1 MGNQEKIIKLINLIE
16 ELFGDTYID
25 NIDATEYYD
34 NDLVKFS
41 HKLAEIFDGELNNE
55 LLEMISMLDKKE
67 IFYIE
72 KVDEYKNNKIRKQI
86 VEYLESKIL
95 YLDFELI
102 KKYIEINYKLAK
114 YVKDKQKVLELL
126 DINEKVIL
134 IIDIKYLTNELI
146 LERMKK
152 STLITEIFLGMYG
165 RDNDLYG
172 ISMFYK
178 NNKEINKLLY
188 EQAKD
193 YLIKDIYQYVNSSEL
208 VRNNI
213 EIAKL
218 VMKIN
223 SKFVHYIGEEIKN
236 KFI

>member
-1 MGNQEKIIKLINLIE
+1 MDNQEKIIKLINVIE
-16 ELFGDTYID
+16 ELFCNTYID
-25 NIDATEYYD
+25 DFAMTDYYD

-41 HKLAEIFDGELNNE
+41 HKLDEIFIDDLNNE
-55 LLEMISMLDKKE
+55 LLEMISKIDKKE

-72 KVDEYKNNKIRKQI
+72 QTDEYKNNKIRKQI
-86 VEYLESKIL
+86 VEYLDTKPL
-95 YLDFELI
+95 YLDFDLV
-102 KKYIEINYKLAK
+102 KKYISINYKLAK
-114 YVKDKQKVLELL
+114 YVKDKQKLLELL
-126 DINEKVIL
+126 DINEEVIL
-134 IIDIKYLTNELI
+134 IIDIKYLSNELV

-152 STLITEIFLGMYG
+152 SNLITKIFLGMYE
-165 RDNDLYG
+165 RDNNLYQ

-188 EQAKD
+188 EQAKC
-193 YLIKDIYQYVNSSEL
+193 YLIKNIYQYVNSSEL
-208 VRNNI
+208 VKNNM

-223 SKFVHYIGEEIKN
+223 PKFIHYIGEEIKD